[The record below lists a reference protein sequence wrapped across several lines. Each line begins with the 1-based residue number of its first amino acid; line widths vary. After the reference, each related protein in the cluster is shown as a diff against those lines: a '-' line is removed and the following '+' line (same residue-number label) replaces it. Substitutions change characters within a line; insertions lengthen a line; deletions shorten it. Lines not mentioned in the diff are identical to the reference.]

1 MKLKQYL
8 KQYNLSV
15 SDFARICK
23 VSTTLI
29 YAMLK
34 NKNVSKRS
42 VRIVSNKTKGLVDYQ
57 VDDADNS

>member
-8 KQYNLSV
+8 KEYNLSV

-23 VSTTLI
+23 VSTTLV
-29 YAMLK
+29 YAILK

-42 VRIVSNKTKGLVDYQ
+42 VKIVSKKTKGLVNYKVEDE
-57 VDDADNS
+57 DNS